1 MRCRIDSNSIGK
13 EHRMEYWDAV
23 DVRGDKLG
31 SLLIR
36 DEPIPEGMY
45 HHVVEILVATP
56 DGMVFVTQRAPN
68 KTFPLLWEITGGS
81 VLAGESVLE
90 GAVRELCE
98 ETGLVVHPD
107 DLIFLSTMTGENYLF
122 HSFLTIRRV
131 DPSEVRMQEGETIDW
146 RIMTW
151 DDFFAW
157 MTQGRIAQ
165 TIGERMTPYRERLYG
180 LLLERGIPNIAS
192 AFKK

>member
-1 MRCRIDSNSIGK
+1 
-13 EHRMEYWDAV
+13 MEYWDAV
-23 DVRGDKLG
+23 DVHGEKLG

-36 DEPIPEGMY
+36 DEPIPDGMY

-56 DGMVFVTQRAPN
+56 DGKVFVTQRAPN

-90 GAVRELCE
+90 GAVRELRE
-98 ETGLVVHPD
+98 ETGLQIRPE
-107 DLIFLSTMTGENYLF
+107 DLIFLATLTGENYLF

-146 RIMTW
+146 RLLTW

-157 MTQGRIAQ
+157 MAQGQIAQ
-165 TIGERMTPYRERLYG
+165 TIGERMAPYLERLYR
-180 LLLERGIPNIAS
+180 LLLERGVPNIAS